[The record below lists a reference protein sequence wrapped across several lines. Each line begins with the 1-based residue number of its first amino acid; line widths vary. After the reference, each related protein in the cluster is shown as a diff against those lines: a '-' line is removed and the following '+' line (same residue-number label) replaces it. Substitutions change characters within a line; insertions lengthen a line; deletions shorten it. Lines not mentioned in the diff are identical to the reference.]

1 MSKGNKEVKEGRRW
15 NEGKT
20 KSKGKEMRGNSAE
33 QKERKAK
40 IELIEMKEN
49 KENLKGRMW
58 KGGKRKSKR
67 EKKNEEE
74 GKKERNRGK
83 EWKNMKEVLKEE
95 RKMICYILGSYPQI
109 EI

>member
-1 MSKGNKEVKEGRRW
+1 MKERQKVKEKKWEEIMQNKR
-15 NEGKT
+15 
-20 KSKGKEMRGNSAE
+20 KE
-33 QKERKAK
+33 KAK

-67 EKKNEEE
+67 ERKNEEG

-83 EWKNMKEVLKEE
+83 EWKNMNEVLKEE
-95 RKMICYILGSYPQI
+95 RKMICYIQGSYPQI
-109 EI
+109 EISGFGERWLQI